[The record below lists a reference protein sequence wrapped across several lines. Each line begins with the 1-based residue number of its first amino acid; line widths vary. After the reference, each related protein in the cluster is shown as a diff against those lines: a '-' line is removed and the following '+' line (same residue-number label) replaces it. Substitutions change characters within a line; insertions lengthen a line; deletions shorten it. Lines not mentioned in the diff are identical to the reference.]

1 MLTCFWC
8 ENCTAEC
15 SGDRTCCAMQLSS
28 TSKEAPFSVTQD
40 FYLLEAER
48 FLSFSN
54 FPSSNPQQV
63 PHYRRTCHVSHRKN
77 VYAHTLRTCVNLN
90 RECKVST
97 FSWRNLADVTR
108 LQLLIPISITDH
120 VQK

>member
-54 FPSSNPQQV
+54 FPTHNKFPTIDALV
-63 PHYRRTCHVSHRKN
+63 TCRIGRMYTRTRSGR
-77 VYAHTLRTCVNLN
+77 A
-90 RECKVST
+90 
-97 FSWRNLADVTR
+97 
-108 LQLLIPISITDH
+108 
-120 VQK
+120 